1 MEKVTLFVSYK
12 FNDPMAEQ
20 LRELVADVAPRLRR
34 LIVTDGKSLNPID
47 GFSTHISNFIKEECT
62 GLLAIFVSGDHGNRN
77 VLYEV
82 GVAVGA
88 GKPLILAADQIE
100 TVPSMLRLYD
110 IVTTQTNRGA
120 WYKEFQD
127 SLEKKLRTAFQ
138 LPEDHLIEDKLQR
151 RYSSEEKRHL
161 KDVAAA
167 EPAMQSIRLGD
178 FGKAE
183 AILKNRLDKDA
194 HDLDALFLLSDTY
207 YLEGCANEY
216 PSKRADYF
224 RRQLDLA
231 ERGLK
236 IDPKHVL
243 CLNSKA
249 TAHMRLGHFS
259 EVREALQRLMSHD
272 PNFSVGLYSAAC
284 LEALMFNKNEM
295 LAFLEKALSINNNWK
310 DFAKGDPD
318 FAGYY
323 QDRDWQKLVYS

>member
-1 MEKVTLFVSYK
+1 MEKATLFVSYK

-34 LIVTDGKSLNPID
+34 LIVIDGKSVNSID
-47 GFSTHISNFIKEECT
+47 GFSTHISSVIKEKCS
-62 GLLAIFVSGDHGNRN
+62 GLLAIFVGGDHGNRN

-88 GKPLILAADQIE
+88 GKLVILAADHID
-100 TVPSMLRLYD
+100 TVPSMLRFHEI
-110 IVTTQTNRGA
+110 IVPQTRSGA

-151 RYSSEEKRHL
+151 RYSSEEKRYL
-161 KDVAAA
+161 KDSGAA

-178 FGKAE
+178 FAKAE
-183 AILKNRLDKDA
+183 AILKNRLDRDESDIDA
-194 HDLDALFLLSDTY
+194 MFLLSETY
-207 YLEGCANEY
+207 YLEGCASES
-216 PSKRADYF
+216 PSKRANCF

-231 ERGLK
+231 EQGLK
-236 IDPKHVL
+236 TDAKNIL
-243 CLNSKA
+243 CLSAKA
-249 TAHMRLGHFS
+249 IGHMRLGQFS
-259 EVREALQRLMSHD
+259 EVREALQILLSLD
-272 PNFSVGLYSAAC
+272 PRFSVGLYSAAC

-295 LAFLEKALSINNNWK
+295 LDYLKRALSINSDWK

-318 FAGYY
+318 FSGYY
-323 QDRDWQKLVYS
+323 QDREWQKLVYS